1 MTHRMSSASIS
12 LSSPSGSDWNA
23 PVPAPGGRPRGA
35 RPGDGAEPGAPR
47 GVAGTIGRLFAQFM
61 RWVARV
67 VRGQVVKRTGG
78 PARARV
84 VVLFALVLALNGA
97 DASTVGAIAPQL
109 ESSLHIGNTD
119 IGLLTSVTLLVGAIF
134 TIPVGL
140 LVDRTKR
147 MPVLAIT
154 IVLWSLASLFSAFAG
169 SYDSLLLTR
178 IALGAVAASAGP
190 AIASLTGDYFAADE
204 RGRIW
209 SYILVGEAAGTAFGF
224 IVSGFLASAIDWR
237 AAFFVLAIPGFIV
250 ARELWRTVPE
260 PLRGG
265 QSHLQLG
272 TQSLDDALAQA
283 RAAQAQ
289 RGDGPDSESAESQA
303 ATATQDAAREAARRA
318 GAEPDPER
326 ILHEDASQMSL
337 VRAVRY
343 IVSIPSNVLMIA
355 GSSLGYFYFAGLQT
369 FALLFVKGHY
379 HASQVEAELFL
390 ALLVVGAVIGTL
402 IGGRLPDVLLK
413 RGDLGARVWF
423 PGVCY
428 VGAAVLFVPGLVG
441 KHLTPAVW
449 FDIAGAALVFAANP
463 PIQAARLDVVPS
475 GLWGRAQSALTCIR
489 SLAQA
494 AAPLIFGGVS
504 QLVAGIVPSQAP
516 IGTRPHAPSSSAST
530 ALEITF
536 LIMLTTLVAAGVL
549 LFKARTTF
557 ANDVAT
563 AAASEHDADPSL
575 LQSADPAQP

>member
-1 MTHRMSSASIS
+1 MSFGSIS

-23 PVPAPGGRPRGA
+23 PVPAPGGPPGGA
-35 RPGDGAEPGAPR
+35 KPGDRDPGGATRR
-47 GVAGTIGRLFAQFM
+47 GVPGTIGRLFAQFM

-147 MPVLAIT
+147 MPLLAIT
-154 IVLWSLASLFSAFAG
+154 VVLWSLASMFSAFAG
-169 SYDSLLLTR
+169 SYSSLLLTR

-224 IVSGFLASAIDWR
+224 IVSGFLASAIGWR

-289 RGDGPDSESAESQA
+289 RGDDPAGSPA
-303 ATATQDAAREAARRA
+303 ASATQDAAREAARRA
-318 GAEPDPER
+318 GAEPTPER
-326 ILHEDASQMSL
+326 ILHEDATQMSL

-536 LIMLTTLVAAGVL
+536 LIMLGTLVAAGVL

-563 AAASEHDADPSL
+563 AAASEPDADPSL